1 MEGGSQGV
9 CCMAQAISSL
19 RVRFAYRLARY
30 NKQITIASREISTAV
45 RLPMLM
51 LQGKQYYTIF
61 AQAGKWLSIAREN
74 HATS

>member
-19 RVRFAYRLARY
+19 RLRFAYRLARY
-30 NKQITIASREISTAV
+30 NKQLTIASREISTAD
-45 RLPMLM
+45 RLHTLM
-51 LQGKQYYTIF
+51 LQGKQY